1 MPSRDGLRIFGD
13 RRFWALVA
21 ASIIVAAGAG
31 VMLGGRPPVHIR
43 APSYVLPTDFIAVVE
58 EPQTEWEMTFI
69 ACLAP
74 IVTHNGYHPLFV
86 LEGGKLDDHSLWTIQ
101 NSDLANLP
109 VLLFSN
115 STEVEESLAAQLD
128 RVERLPMSK
137 HTLENFAGFSG
148 HITVRSYR
156 EALWVAGLAAARNCT
171 VGFGPTSYNTQE
183 RVWREMR
190 KLGIPASYVVVANPA
205 DFETE
210 NFDMW
215 HVRALSALAGE
226 IAAYHRAYVVTDI
239 VPSEEELVDMAGND
253 ELRRLNANATGLL
266 GLLRNISK
274 DYGPIEN
281 VCIVGSHSSVP
292 QFELPDLSNS
302 EGDKQVS
309 SDSCYGFLDDDDY
322 TMDAAVGRIVNY
334 NIQGAA
340 NQLVRTYCYDRIL
353 PTVNVNYSNGDSV
366 IRNWRTHGASFN
378 GYEITHKRMQATP
391 GYYWCE
397 DLADE
402 GMTYE
407 YYGPAGIGTAPLS
420 SQTIKEN
427 DFDPMLMGS
436 GLMAYRGHGSWH
448 GSLYSLRIYF
458 EFRQEGSVEA
468 DDARALFLPPQI
480 AVFAACENAK
490 IHGKSYSGTDI
501 QFDRIFALSYL
512 YGGAIVLVGATEVSY
527 SDVGQDIPATVGRF
541 TGDHDW
547 DKNNAMYAFF
557 WDGILNHEQD
567 KDTVGKCFVW
577 MINRYIKNHGGQLTP
592 LKQQDA
598 TGGGADWKQ
607 VAMYVL
613 YGDPAFGPFPT
624 KPGPNEK
631 DEWHN
636 GPNDT

>member
-1 MPSRDGLRIFGD
+1 MLGLSRLPRLRD
-13 RRFWALVA
+13 RRLWAVA
-21 ASIIVAAGAG
+21 AVALLIAAGAG
-31 VMLGGRPPVHIR
+31 VWLSAKPLVRAHI
-43 APSYVLPTDFIAVVE
+43 PSFVLPTDYVVAVE
-58 EPQTEWEMTFI
+58 EPQSEWDMMFI

-74 IVTHNGYHPLFV
+74 VVTHNGYHPMFV
-86 LEGGKLDDHSLWTIQ
+86 LEDGKLDDHSLWTLQ
-101 NSDLANLP
+101 SSDLANLP

-115 STEVEESLAAQLD
+115 SSEVEARLREQLGD
-128 RVERLPMSK
+128 VVRLSTSRK
-137 HTLENFAGFSG
+137 TLQDFAGFEG

-156 EALWVAGLAAARNCT
+156 EALWVSGLAALRNCT
-171 VGFGPTSYNTQE
+171 VGPGPSSYRAQE
-183 RVWREMR
+183 QVWREMAR
-190 KLGIPASYVVVANPA
+190 LGARASYVVVANPR
-205 DFETE
+205 DLETE
-210 NFDMW
+210 GFDMW
-215 HVRALSALAGE
+215 HVRALSALAAE
-226 IAAYHRAYVVTDI
+226 IAAHHKAYVVTDI
-239 VPSEEELVDMAGND
+239 VPSEEELVEMAGRA
-253 ELRRLNANATGLL
+253 ELRALNANATGLL
-266 GLLRNISK
+266 GLLRNVSK
-274 DYGPIEN
+274 EYGPIEN

-302 EGDKQVS
+302 EADKQVS
-309 SDSCYGFLDDDDY
+309 SDSCYGFLDEDDY

-340 NQLVRTYCYDRIL
+340 NQLVRTYCYDRVL
-353 PTVNVNYSNGDSV
+353 PMVSVSYSNGETVQRS
-366 IRNWRTHGASFN
+366 WRAHGASFN

-407 YYGPAGIGTAPLS
+407 YYGPAGVGSAPRS
-420 SQTIKEN
+420 SQTVKEN

-458 EFRQEGSVEA
+458 EFSQEGSVEA
-468 DDARALFLPPQI
+468 DDARELFLPPQI
-480 AVFAACENAK
+480 ALFAACENAK

-527 SDVGQDIPATVGRF
+527 SDVGQDIPATIGRV

-547 DKNNAMYAFF
+547 DKNNAIYAFF
-557 WDGILNHEQD
+557 WDGILNHEQER
-567 KDTVGKCFVW
+567 DTVGKCFVW
-577 MINRYIKNHGGQLTP
+577 MINRYIRNHGGQLSP

-598 TGGGADWKQ
+598 TGDGADWKQ

-613 YGDPAFGPFPT
+613 YGDPAFGPVKT
-624 KPGPNEK
+624 RPGANDK

-636 GPNDT
+636 GPSDQ